1 MWEAQFSIGSKSSAF
16 LLGQRWNSFST
27 MISFSRFTRVSQM
40 DEGIQNVVEPFV
52 AEIRSL
58 ASLGQELQGIVNDSD
73 ALYSLIARI
82 NQALE

>member
-1 MWEAQFSIGSKSSAF
+1 
-16 LLGQRWNSFST
+16 